1 MRDFF
6 STVAKAERIRC
17 RDESEG
23 NYLLYNPRTDQLH
36 LLDARGKC
44 IFDLC
49 DGRAIDDV
57 VNEGAQLSKDEASP
71 LTPEAVLEFLCSL
84 RRRDLVVMH

>member
-1 MRDFF
+1 MSTYF

-17 RDESEG
+17 RDEGEG

-36 LLDARGKC
+36 MLDERGKR

-49 DGRAIDDV
+49 DGREIDNV
-57 VNEGAQLSKDEASP
+57 VNEGAQLDRGGAPP

-84 RRRDLVVMH
+84 RRRDLVVLS

>member
-1 MRDFF
+1 MSKLF
-6 STVAKAERIRC
+6 STVAKAERVRC
-17 RDESEG
+17 RDEGEG

-36 LLDARGKC
+36 LLDIRGKC

-49 DGRAIDDV
+49 DGRSIDDV
-57 VNEGAQLSKDEASP
+57 VYEGTQLSKDAASP
-71 LTPEAVLEFLCSL
+71 LPPEAVLEFLCSL